1 MQQYKA
7 WFDYDISEAT
17 TAIYMQKSDTN
28 TLINSYIGNATI
40 FQTGSPFTA
49 LNDAVA
55 QFYINADEANFKTTV
70 RASLGFQGLTA
81 FQVSLLGNY
90 VFTYGDNC
98 ETNKPGVMNVA
109 CTEAPIFAENYF
121 NTSIYYAKDTY
132 EESNYAGYTTSGE
145 IFTAEMCINSIDTP
159 FFCTIYNQDFYVA
172 DTISDDAWNYD
183 SKANAGT
190 VGFGAGSPI
199 WTIVNTPAT
208 KQYDIYM
215 TNFNSWTWADSSYK
229 ATTTQ
234 SLINFGE
241 FSTDY
246 TTAMPH
252 TTMSPTTGGSY
263 LFGLAQFGF
272 GSTDTVANTE
282 YYEDIMNFDV
292 DITKY
297 GFFANSSS
305 LALNFRG
312 LGLPKTSFNRFSN
325 LLSVASKGESTCL
338 SKKSGYCALSNPCE
352 YYNKMNLW
360 DYDFKVQFQTNSDSE
375 YMRIPL
381 ATFAANY
388 AGEGGSCVIFV
399 EFLDDQ

>member
-1 MQQYKA
+1 MST
-7 WFDYDISEAT
+7 INL
-17 TAIYMQKSDTN
+17 QKSSTN

-40 FQTGSPFTA
+40 FQTGSPFTL
-49 LNDAVA
+49 LNDATA

-90 VFTYGDNC
+90 VFTYGENC
-98 ETNKPGVMNVA
+98 ETNKPGVRNVD
-109 CTEAPIFAENYF
+109 CTAAPIYAENYF

-145 IFTAEMCINSIDTP
+145 IFTAEMCINAKDTP
-159 FFCTIYNQDFYVA
+159 FFCTIYNEDFYVA

-199 WTIVNTPAT
+199 WAIVNSPAT
-208 KQYDIYM
+208 KMYDIYM
-215 TNFNSWTWADSSYK
+215 TNFNSWTWVDSSYV

-246 TTAMPH
+246 TTALPH
-252 TTMSPTTGGSY
+252 TTIAPTTGGSY
-263 LFGLAQFGF
+263 LFGLSQFGF
-272 GSTDTVANTE
+272 GSTNTVANTE

-312 LGLPKTSFNRFSN
+312 LGLPKTSFNKFSN

-338 SKKSGYCALSNPCE
+338 SRKSGYCALSNPCE

-360 DYDFKVQFQTNSDSE
+360 DYDFKVQIQTSSDSN

-399 EFLDDQ
+399 EYLDDQ